1 MGKSKLSRDLQNLRQ
16 QLKTKKTRGK
26 CPRDLNANELD
37 ALRERISSMEGPVQ
51 KKVIFNLRG
60 LHSSGEAL
68 RQRLPSIGEDEA
80 FSPAEKKEED
90 IDTHGDQDQHDGQ
103 IDQTSSS
110 NSAPANGLHESES
123 VMEIYTSSTEIQIVK
138 KITSRGFTHTPTDQL
153 VKKLFPIAKRRKITQ
168 KEVNMLSS
176 NGWDRERMLSSFII
190 PAEQDA
196 PPKRSKK
203 AIQDG
208 MRGLQARC
216 KDCRKCLAFDYN
228 IGGSMCDAHEEERS
242 ALNQE
247 MSTLEA

>member
-1 MGKSKLSRDLQNLRQ
+1 
-16 QLKTKKTRGK
+16 
-26 CPRDLNANELD
+26 
-37 ALRERISSMEGPVQ
+37 MEGPVR

-90 IDTHGDQDQHDGQ
+90 IDTHVDQTDQHDGQ
-103 IDQTSSS
+103 TDQTSSS
-110 NSAPANGLHESES
+110 DSAPENGLHESES

-138 KITSRGFTHTPTDQL
+138 KITGNFMHTPVDQL
-153 VKKLFPIAKRRKITQ
+153 VDRLFPIAKRRKIPQ
-168 KEVNMLSS
+168 KEVNMLAS

-208 MRGLQARC
+208 MRRLQATC
-216 KDCRKCLAFDYN
+216 KKCGDCYDMDYN
-228 IGGSMCDAHEEERS
+228 LGGSMCDVHEEERS